1 MRKPNGFN
9 LLRIPEGGG
18 KTTEYKITP
27 LGIYCAWAAGLA
39 LLAALLFGLWS
50 FWETRRLGEVIVRLN
65 LEKADLREDVD
76 RIDQLEQ
83 VLSQVQ
89 QSNRQLRALL
99 SGAMGLEL
107 AGEPKRLGRTQT
119 HYISTLERLR
129 WGRVRS
135 VPNLWP
141 VRGRVRLGFGSQFQ
155 ALVIEAASQ
164 SLVRASAGGQVSKSG
179 YEEGLGYVVV
189 VDHGNGLVTKYGYT
203 ARVLVREG
211 QHLQKG
217 QPIALVGYGPTGLPE
232 LYFAVREAGKWRDP
246 LEYRIWL

>member
-1 MRKPNGFN
+1 MRKPTGFN
-9 LLRIPEGGG
+9 LLLIPEGGG
-18 KTTEYKITP
+18 KTNEYKITP
-27 LGIYCAWAAGLA
+27 AWVYFGWVAGLL

-50 FWETRRLGEVIVRLN
+50 YLETRRLDQVIAQLN
-65 LEKADLREDVD
+65 LEKNDLREDVD
-76 RIDQLEQ
+76 RIDKLEE

-107 AGEPKRLGRTQT
+107 EGEPQRMERTKE
-119 HYISTLERLR
+119 HYISSLERLR

-141 VRGRVRLGFGSQFQ
+141 VRGAVRLTYGDEFPAVTIAAQ
-155 ALVIEAASQ
+155 AQ
-164 SLVRASAGGQVSKSG
+164 SLVRASANGEVTKAG
-179 YEEGLGYVVV
+179 YEEGLGYVVE
-189 VDHGNGLVTKYGYT
+189 VDHGNGILTKYGYA

-211 QHLQKG
+211 QYLQKG
-217 QPIALVGYGPTGLPE
+217 QPLALVGYGKTGLPE
-232 LYFAVREAGKWRDP
+232 LYFAVREADKWRDP